1 MYSKIKHAGI
11 LLSDWQKLFAN
22 QFTLGELYQMHIGKM
37 PWPTCTHVRI

>member
-1 MYSKIKHAGI
+1 MYDKIKHAGI

-37 PWPTCTHVRI
+37 PWPTCARVRV